1 MTWVGLKWG
10 GLLDRTHRMVG
21 RLGNRLLCACGV
33 TIPTHMVRW
42 GVPGPRCPHCPRCER
57 GEG

>member
-10 GLLDRTHRMVG
+10 GPLDRTHRMVG
-21 RLGNRLLCACGV
+21 RVGDRLLCACGV

-42 GVPGPRCPHCPRCER
+42 GAVGRRCQRCER
-57 GEG
+57 WQG